1 MQHERLKNYGIGWTA
16 KGFWRLLPFFKKK
29 PYDPGLYTLIK
40 LNNAPSL
47 YKAFAF
53 DCGHMEN
60 CPLEICPIGE
70 KIPDLF
76 EADQDC
82 QTED

>member
-1 MQHERLKNYGIGWTA
+1 MESDELQKDFEGYCPFLKKSHTIQV
-16 KGFWRLLPFFKKK
+16 
-29 PYDPGLYTLIK
+29 LYTLIK